1 MDAELLLE
9 LDQQVEEDAVAARGV
24 GDEAG
29 ELPEVRLLLARGR
42 AERGRVDDAD
52 PLGEDAEAA
61 LAEQLAGVVLDLLEV
76 LRALDEDVGDGEGVV
91 EGQRGVVAAGADLLG
106 PDLARDVEQ
115 QAAAVALAV
124 DVAGA
129 VEHLLQGRDRQ
140 LDRLVARRRVLA
152 DRGVDRAGVLVLD
165 AGRRDERPVGRA
177 RASSATTPSPC
188 SSRDWVLRH
197 ADLPVSTPSSSGRA
211 TG

>member
-29 ELPEVRLLLARGR
+29 ELPEVGLLLARGR
-42 AERGRVDDAD
+42 AQRRRVDDAD

-61 LAEQLAGVVLDLLEV
+61 LAEQLAGVVLDPLAV
-76 LRALDEDVGDGEGVV
+76 LGALDEDVGDGEGVV

-106 PDLARDVEQ
+106 PDLARHVEQ

-140 LDRLVARRRVLA
+140 LDRRVARRRVLA
-152 DRGVDRAGVLVLD
+152 HRGVDRAGVLVLD
-165 AGRRDERPVGRA
+165 AGRRDERPVGTLWR
-177 RASSATTPSPC
+177 
-188 SSRDWVLRH
+188 V
-197 ADLPVSTPSSSGRA
+197 ADGALAVKL
-211 TG
+211 TGLGIGHC

>member
-9 LDQQVEEDAVAARGV
+9 LDQQVEEDVVAARGV

-42 AERGRVDDAD
+42 AERRGVDGAD

-61 LAEQLAGVVLDLLEV
+61 LAEQLAGVVLDPVEV
-76 LRALDEDVGDGEGVV
+76 LGALDEDVGDGEGVV
-91 EGQRGVVAAGADLLG
+91 EGERGVVAADPDLLR
-106 PDLARDVEQ
+106 PDLARDVDQ

-140 LDRLVARRRVLA
+140 LDRLVARRRVA
-152 DRGVDRAGVLVLD
+152 AHRGVDRAGVLVLD
-165 AGRRDERPVGRA
+165 AGGRDERPVGALGRVA
-177 RASSATTPSPC
+177 KSALAVKLTG
-188 SSRDWVLRH
+188 LGIRH
-197 ADLPVSTPSSSGRA
+197 LILPVSTPSPSGRA